1 MAKNAFKDKMNLM
14 RTATGK
20 RATIDIKHQ
29 LDDILDGSSDD
40 VGPEI
45 QKLQRQLLESTL
57 KIRGLR

>member
-14 RTATGK
+14 RNATGK

-29 LDDILDGSSDD
+29 LDDVIDGSSDD